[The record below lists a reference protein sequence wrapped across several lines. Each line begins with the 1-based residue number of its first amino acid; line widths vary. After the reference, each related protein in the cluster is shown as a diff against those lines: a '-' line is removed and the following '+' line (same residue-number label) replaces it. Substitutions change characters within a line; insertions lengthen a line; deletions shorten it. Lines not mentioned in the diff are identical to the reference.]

1 MKKNNRQFRKI
12 WNIILTLV
20 MLLSSVT
27 LSPVQAEDLE
37 PEVLTNLVA
46 IVSQNGV
53 TINEGG
59 TIDSTEPIRVEISFG
74 IPVLGDDPEP
84 ETPVK
89 KGDTVTFELSNA
101 FRLLSSTPIVLNMG
115 ATKVGTAT
123 FSTDSITG
131 MVTATVTFD
140 GDDEVFDGRSNNVTA
155 RFIADF
161 EYDRD
166 LSDGD
171 SITSTVLILE
181 KSYTLNVPALPIV
194 YDVAKSGVV
203 DLADQSITWTVN
215 VSSIQDTTPE
225 THLDLAGLEFF
236 DNLQTVGVYI
246 PGSFQIGG
254 VDVSPVVVNNTL
266 SYVFPTG
273 TMSPKVITFKT
284 AISNNAYYATSV
296 QNVSNTALLRAP
308 DTTTLDNGQAT
319 VNFSPPNWIAKAG
332 EASDP
337 VLWITD
343 PTSRTITWTITAN
356 PAGASLDN
364 VIITDSLP
372 NGLTLINAVWET
384 WNGVSWEAPTP
395 ITPNPSN
402 GYEIGNINSMIRL
415 VIVSD
420 VTDES
425 FTTASR
431 TYTNSASIVWDGLP
445 VPAIS
450 SGPIG
455 VGVGYNAITKSG
467 VSNPANQT
475 IRWTVQVDVENQAIP
490 NMRVYDLLVYG
501 NSINL
506 NTVTGIPSGIL
517 TNELTPRFGQK
528 YANNFSGAFTVNV
541 IPILQ
546 GATRVADLVEVTGL
560 STAVENTFS
569 FDSQVI
575 DPNIF
580 AGNSSFAGNP
590 NRNVSNTA
598 SLFSGTTRLN
608 AATGTVTYVNRMLVK
623 AMLDRST
630 HANPAAGVNTLTTDP
645 SRGFNYIDKT
655 AVFRISVNASGID
668 LTNTTNADGL
678 TLGTVTLTDT
688 LPEGWEFVEIVN
700 GENYLI
706 FEGTGQ
712 TNGSVTASDTT
723 PDTVTGLS
731 SSISGRTATF
741 TFDTLN
747 RPYVILVKAKVRDEI
762 AAQYF
767 STNQVITRT
776 NNVNLN
782 TVNWSTG
789 VSSSQNITVTSGI
802 LDKSRTRP
810 TEGELLWT
818 VNYMPYDIDQPV
830 DRLEDQLPVGIDLRL
845 DSSGNLVL
853 AGNIAMY
860 EMSLNADGTYT
871 LGSPV
876 ALILGSNISY
886 NNATRTL
893 VFIIP
898 DSSKAYRFTYYTDI
912 TGEPGT
918 VSNRVS
924 LIGSNSEIVGVLASY
939 LILSSDGSASLSRNG
954 WIRIKKTNGSGS
966 DLANAGFTLFAMDN
980 TTVIKTGITGSDG
993 FLTMR
998 VIPDG
1003 TYILRETAAPAG
1015 YALEDTNYS
1024 VVVTTNNGLVTT
1036 SINGVVTGNNPDA
1049 TSITVRNFL
1058 VGTAGNLTLSK
1069 TVVGVGADLT
1079 KAFDFTL
1086 NLTGASGTYAYVGNG
1101 VPGGTISSGGTVSLR
1116 HGQSITVLGIPL
1128 DATYSVV
1135 EEDYTADGYTT
1146 SSLNASGTIIVDTTQ
1161 NVSFTNTFNVG
1172 NLVVSKTVAGVS
1184 GETNKSFDFIVTF
1197 DGAPA
1202 TYNYIGSGVADGTIT
1217 SGDTI
1222 SLSHGQSIQIIGI
1235 PAGTTYSVVELDYSI
1250 DGYTTASA
1258 TDSSV
1263 IVAGATQTAAFTNT
1277 REIGNLVISKNVLG
1291 TGADL
1296 TKLFTFTLTL
1306 EDKTGTYS
1314 YIGNGVPNGQITSG
1328 GAIKLAHGQ
1337 SITVVGLPMN
1347 TTYQVV
1353 EDDYSFDGYSSSS
1366 VNASGTI
1373 EVGTAQVAA
1382 FTNTFDLGNLTIRKT
1397 VSGNAASTTKAFEF
1411 TLTLTGTN
1419 ETYRYI
1425 GTGIPNGTITSGA
1438 TISLSHGQSITIVGL
1453 PIGTE
1458 YRVVES
1464 DYTWEGY
1471 SLVSTDSTGT
1481 VMAGTTHLASF
1492 VNTRTFGLPKTGDD
1506 STNSLAWLSLILF
1519 SSMFI
1524 FLLNERFKIF
1534 KK

>member
-1 MKKNNRQFRKI
+1 MKRMKKQFKKI
-12 WNIILTLV
+12 WSLTLTGV
-20 MLLSSVT
+20 LLLSSV
-27 LSPVQAEDLE
+27 SFNPVYAKDWEPTILKDLIA
-37 PEVLTNLVA
+37 T
-46 IVSQNGV
+46 VSQDGTPITV
-53 TINEGG
+53 GG
-59 TIDSTEPIRVEISFG
+59 TIDSTKTISVEISFG
-74 IPVLGDDPEP
+74 VPVRGDFDEPIPEDVIFVE
-84 ETPVK
+84 
-89 KGDTVTFELSNA
+89 KGDTVSFELSDA
-101 FRLLSSTPIVLNMG
+101 FTLLSSSAIDLNMG
-115 ATKVGTAT
+115 TTKVGTAS
-123 FSTDSITG
+123 FSTDPTSK
-131 MVTATVTFD
+131 MVTAAVTFD
-140 GDDEVFDGRSNNVTA
+140 GDDEVFNGDSNNVTA
-155 RFIADF
+155 RFLADF
-161 EYDRD
+161 EFDAD
-166 LSDGD
+166 AFTGGSGD
-171 SITSTVLILE
+171 FVVKILE
-181 KSYTLNVPALPIV
+181 KEYTLNVPALPIEYNV
-194 YDVAKSGVV
+194 SKSGSVN
-203 DLADQSITWTVN
+203 LADQSITWTVN
-215 VSSIQDTTPE
+215 VSSIQGTTP
-225 THLDLAGLEFF
+225 LDLAGLEFF
-236 DNLQTVGVYI
+236 DNLQNVGAYI
-246 PGSFQIGG
+246 PDSFQMDGTA
-254 VDVSPVVVNNTL
+254 VLPVLGPNTL
-266 SYVFPTG
+266 SYVFPTN
-273 TMSPKVITFKT
+273 TISPKIITFKT
-284 AISNNAYYATSV
+284 AISNSAYYATSV
-296 QNVSNTALLRAP
+296 QNINNTALLRDT
-308 DTTTLDNGQAT
+308 DTTTLDDGQASVSFT
-319 VNFSPPNWIAKAG
+319 PPKWIAKAG

-364 VIITDSLP
+364 VIITDALP
-372 NGLTLINAVWET
+372 SGLTFINAVWET
-384 WNGVSWEAPTP
+384 WNGTSWVAPTP
-395 ITPNPSN
+395 ISPNLSN
-402 GYEIGNINSMIRL
+402 QYAIGDIDAMIRL

-431 TYTNSASIVWDGLP
+431 TYTNSATIVWDGLP

-467 VSNPANQT
+467 IRNPSNQT
-475 IRWTVQVDVENQAIP
+475 IRWTVEVDVRGQSIP
-490 NMRVYDLLVYG
+490 DMRVYDLLVYG
-501 NSINL
+501 NSIDL

-517 TNELTPRFGQK
+517 LNNLTPRFGQK
-528 YANNFSGAFTVNV
+528 YANNFAGAFTVNV

-546 GATRVADLVEVTGL
+546 GTTRVADLVEVTGL
-560 STAVENTFS
+560 STAVKNTFS

-575 DPNIF
+575 DPDIF

-590 NRNVSNTA
+590 NRYVSNTA
-598 SLFSGTTRLN
+598 SLFSGITRLN

-630 HANPAAGVNTLTTDP
+630 HANPAVGVNTLTTDP

-668 LTNTTNADGL
+668 LTNTTNANGL
-678 TLGTVTLTDT
+678 ALGTVTLTDT

-700 GENYLI
+700 GANYLI
-706 FEGTGQ
+706 FEGNGQ

-723 PDTVTGLS
+723 PDTVAGLS

-747 RPYVILVKAKVRDEI
+747 RPYVILVKAKVSDEI

-818 VNYMPYDIDQPV
+818 VNYMPYGIDQPV

-845 DSSGNLVL
+845 DSSGKLVL

-876 ALILGSNISY
+876 ALILGTNVSY

-924 LIGSNSEIVGVLASY
+924 LIGSNSEIVGVLAPY
-939 LILSSDGSASLSRNG
+939 IIVAADGTASLERNG
-954 WIRIKKTNGSGS
+954 SIRITKTDGIGNP
-966 DLANAGFTLFAMDN
+966 LPNAEFTLFASDN
-980 TTVIKTGITGSDG
+980 TTVIKTGRTGSNG
-993 FLTMR
+993 VLILR

-1003 TYILRETAAPAG
+1003 SYVLRETAVPSG
-1015 YALEDTNYS
+1015 YTIDNISYS
-1024 VVVTTNNGLVTT
+1024 VVVSTNDGTVTS
-1036 SINGVVTGNNPDA
+1036 SINGGTN
-1049 TSITVRNFL
+1049 SISVQNFL

-1069 TVVGVGADLT
+1069 TVVGEGADLT

-1197 DGAPA
+1197 DGTPA

-1382 FTNTFDLGNLTIRKT
+1382 FTNTFDLGNLTVRKT

-1471 SLVSTDSTGT
+1471 TLVSTDSMGT